1 MKRYL
6 YLRNELILET
16 PAPLQQE
23 GASLLTVLS
32 DEQSYYLPREKVFFG
47 DSAPCQLIFPGKE
60 LFAVL
65 SPEGEFSL
73 YRGEVY
79 RNGRKLEAGSVRL
92 ETGDKLFFGTA
103 LLCYR
108 GDTLLLCGKD
118 VLCSLPPCLA
128 ESKLPPGFPLYDR
141 SPRRLPPPMQKSIEL
156 LRPRISRKHSGAS
169 SFAVS

>member
-32 DEQSYYLPREKVFFG
+32 DGQSYYLPREAIFFG
-47 DSAPCQLIFPGKE
+47 DSAPCQLIFPGKD

-79 RNGRKLEAGSVRL
+79 RNGRKLETGSVRL

-141 SPRRLPPPMQKSIEL
+141 SPRRLPPPMQK
-156 LRPRISRKHSGAS
+156 HSGAS